1 MFATSTGGRRING
14 GVGMLVCDGGVR
26 DLLVPLRDLLVPLV
40 ISSSCFGGVVEG
52 VGAELSLSW
61 MPSLLISFMALCLL
75 V

>member
-14 GVGMLVCDGGVR
+14 GVGMLVCDGGV
-26 DLLVPLRDLLVPLV
+26 RDLLVPLV

>member
-26 DLLVPLRDLLVPLV
+26 DPFDVLAL
-40 ISSSCFGGVVEG
+40 SSSCFGGVVEG
-52 VGAELSLSW
+52 VGADLSLSL
-61 MPSLLISFMALCLL
+61 MLSLLISFM